1 MPSKAPQAKAPARK
15 HKYRLQFVPS
25 AWAEWQKL
33 DGSVKEPLRKL
44 LKKRLDNPHVPG
56 AALHGAL
63 AGHYKI
69 KLNKQGYRLVYGV
82 QDDVLIV
89 MVMAVDKRED
99 SVVYQS
105 AMARVIEKMAELVK
119 VAGKRDKP

>member
-1 MPSKAPQAKAPARK
+1 MPSEPLPGRK
-15 HKYRLQFVPS
+15 TRYRLQFVPS
-25 AWAEWQKL
+25 AWSEWQKL

-56 AALHGAL
+56 AALT
-63 AGHYKI
+63 GHYKI
-69 KLNKQGYRLVYGV
+69 KLKKQGYLLVYGV

-99 SVVYQS
+99 SLVYQLAAS
-105 AMARVIEKMAELVK
+105 RTLQK
-119 VAGKRDKP
+119 

>member
-1 MPSKAPQAKAPARK
+1 MPSEASPG
-15 HKYRLQFVPS
+15 HKTRYRLQFIPS

-63 AGHYKI
+63 TGHYKI

-89 MVMAVDKRED
+89 MVMAVDRRED
-99 SVVYQS
+99 SLVYRL
-105 AMARVIEKMAELVK
+105 AAARALQK
-119 VAGKRDKP
+119 

>member
-1 MPSKAPQAKAPARK
+1 MPSEPPQPARK

-82 QDDVLIV
+82 EDDVLIV

-99 SVVYQS
+99 SAVYQS
-105 AMARVIEKMAELVK
+105 AMARVTEKMAALAK
-119 VAGKRDKP
+119 ALLQRPKT

>member
-1 MPSKAPQAKAPARK
+1 MPSKATATTAK
-15 HKYRLQFVPS
+15 HKYRLKFVPS

-63 AGHYKI
+63 TGHYKI

-82 QDDVLIV
+82 EDDVLIV

-105 AMARVIEKMAELVK
+105 AMVRVSAKIIDLAQSPK
-119 VAGKRDKP
+119 KRQ

>member
-1 MPSKAPQAKAPARK
+1 MPSESAPKY
-15 HKYRLQFVPS
+15 KYRLKFVPS
-25 AWAEWQKL
+25 AWAEWQAL
-33 DGSVKEPLRKL
+33 DGSVKEVLRKL
-44 LKKRLDNPHVPG
+44 LKKRLQNPHVPG

-69 KLNKQGYRLVYGV
+69 KLLKQGYRLVYGV
-82 QDDVLIV
+82 EDDVLTV

-105 AMARVIEKMAELVK
+105 AMARVAELVVELPK
-119 VAGKRDKP
+119 ST

>member
-1 MPSKAPQAKAPARK
+1 MPSEASPGRK
-15 HKYRLQFVPS
+15 TRYRLQFVPS

-63 AGHYKI
+63 TGHYKI
-69 KLNKQGYRLVYGV
+69 KLNKQGYLVSNRSSPAQSCSTKPCNKFQGSAAPMLSK
-82 QDDVLIV
+82 VL
-89 MVMAVDKRED
+89 A
-99 SVVYQS
+99 SVSIASWQ
-105 AMARVIEKMAELVK
+105 R
-119 VAGKRDKP
+119 AGLTMKEPNGSGP

>member
-1 MPSKAPQAKAPARK
+1 MPSEASPGRK
-15 HKYRLQFVPS
+15 TRYRLQFVPS

-33 DGSVKEPLRKL
+33 DGSVKEPLWKL

-63 AGHYKI
+63 TGHYKI

-89 MVMAVDKRED
+89 MVMAVDRRED
-99 SVVYQS
+99 SLVYRL
-105 AMARVIEKMAELVK
+105 AAARALQK
-119 VAGKRDKP
+119 

>member
-1 MPSKAPQAKAPARK
+1 MTPSDAAQPAGK
-15 HKYRLQFVPS
+15 HRYRLQFGPS
-25 AWAEWQKL
+25 AWAEWLKL
-33 DGSVKEPLRKL
+33 DGSVQEPLRKL
-44 LKKRLDNPHVPG
+44 LKKRLDNPHIPG

-63 AGHYKI
+63 AGYYKI

-89 MVMAVDKRED
+89 IVMAVDKRED

-105 AMARVIEKMAELVK
+105 AVARVSEK
-119 VAGKRDKP
+119 VAEYAKADPTHL

>member
-1 MPSKAPQAKAPARK
+1 
-15 HKYRLQFVPS
+15 
-25 AWAEWQKL
+25 
-33 DGSVKEPLRKL
+33 L

-63 AGHYKI
+63 TGHYKT
-69 KLNKQGYRLVYGV
+69 KLKKQGYRLVYGV

-99 SVVYQS
+99 SLVYQLAAS
-105 AMARVIEKMAELVK
+105 RTLQK
-119 VAGKRDKP
+119 

>member
-1 MPSKAPQAKAPARK
+1 MPSEASPGRK
-15 HKYRLQFVPS
+15 TRYRLQFVPS

-56 AALHGAL
+56 TALHGAL
-63 AGHYKI
+63 TGHYKI
-69 KLNKQGYRLVYGV
+69 KLKKQGYRLVYGV

-99 SVVYQS
+99 SLVYQLAAS
-105 AMARVIEKMAELVK
+105 RASQK
-119 VAGKRDKP
+119 

>member
-1 MPSKAPQAKAPARK
+1 MPSKAAATMAK

-63 AGHYKI
+63 LGHYKI

-105 AMARVIEKMAELVK
+105 AMARLLEKMAAL
-119 VAGKRDKP
+119 GKTSQKL